1 MTDLLATNLSQLE
14 LNLPKFLNLF
24 FLTGTAVFA
33 LLAVAV
39 KLAGNDD

>member
-1 MTDLLATNLSQLE
+1 MTHLLADNFTLLE

-24 FLTGTAVFA
+24 FMTGTAAFA

>member
-1 MTDLLATNLSQLE
+1 MTDLPANFSQLE
-14 LNLPKFLNLF
+14 LNVPKFLNLLF
-24 FLTGTAVFA
+24 ITGTVVFA